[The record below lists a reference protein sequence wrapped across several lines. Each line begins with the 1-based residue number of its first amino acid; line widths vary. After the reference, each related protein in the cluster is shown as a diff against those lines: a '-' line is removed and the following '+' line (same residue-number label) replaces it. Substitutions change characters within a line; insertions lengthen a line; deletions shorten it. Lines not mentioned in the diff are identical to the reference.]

1 MARIDGRWEIRSCDS
16 FDASTL
22 VGRCVALEIGVK
34 PDNDNELSN
43 SADDKLDSVSTSLN
57 IQKTA
62 NDRKQL
68 VVVFRQQFCKELFCT
83 TTTEST

>member
-1 MARIDGRWEIRSCDS
+1 VARIDGRWEIRSCDS

-34 PDNDNELSN
+34 PNNDNELSN
-43 SADDKLDSVSTSLN
+43 SADDKLDLVSTSLN

-83 TTTEST
+83 TTEST